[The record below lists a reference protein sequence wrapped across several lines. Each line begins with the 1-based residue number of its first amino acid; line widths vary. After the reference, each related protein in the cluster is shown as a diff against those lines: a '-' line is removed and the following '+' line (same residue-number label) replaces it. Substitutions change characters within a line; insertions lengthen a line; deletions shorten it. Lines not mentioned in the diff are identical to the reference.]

1 MILNCSLTFDRIIDI
16 ITAVGVFL
24 ALIGLFFNIR
34 TNYLMVMHKCIAE
47 YRRIVREDQMKKFDD
62 EKVLKLDYLGLFN
75 EQLYY
80 INKWYLPYEIRDEW
94 KTTMLLHLKNKIEI
108 SSCKFEAKDWENF
121 SRIND
126 FIKKTNKA

>member
-1 MILNCSLTFDRIIDI
+1 MMILNCSLTFDRIIDI

-34 TNYLMVMHKCIAE
+34 TNYLTVMHKCIAD
-47 YRRIVREDQMKKFDD
+47 YRRIVRENQMKKYDD
-62 EKVLKLDYLGLFN
+62 EKILKLDLLGLFN

-80 INKWYLPYEIRDEW
+80 VNKWYLPYEIRKEW
-94 KTTMLLHLKNKIEI
+94 KKTMLRHLKNEDEN
-108 SSCKFEAKDWENF
+108 STCKFEKDDWKNF

-126 FIKKTNKA
+126 FMEENK